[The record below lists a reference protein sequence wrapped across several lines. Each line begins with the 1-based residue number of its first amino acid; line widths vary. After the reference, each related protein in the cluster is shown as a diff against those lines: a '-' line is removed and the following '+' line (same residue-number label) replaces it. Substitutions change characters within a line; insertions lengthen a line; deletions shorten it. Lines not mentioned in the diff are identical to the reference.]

1 MSNKNKVYTNAVRT
15 LSNELADIAQSN
27 NQQKAVET
35 KLKKAGQQAV
45 AGTVGLT
52 LKALGQEEAIN
63 KAKDKIENFIEK
75 KLPYTKYAVLD
86 TKKVGIQYGDKTFN
100 SSFTMNKDGNVN
112 LKLNKTFKNNLK
124 TEVEAD
130 KNKVSFGLKLDF

>member
-1 MSNKNKVYTNAVRT
+1 MSSKKYNNAVRT

-27 NQQKAVET
+27 NQQKAVES

-45 AGTVGLT
+45 AGTIGLT
-52 LKALGQEEAIN
+52 LKALGQEEAVN

-75 KLPYTKYAVLD
+75 KLPYTKYTLLD
-86 TKKVGIQYGDKTFN
+86 TKKVGIQYGNKTFN
-100 SSFTMNKDGNVN
+100 SSFTMNKEGNVN

-124 TEVEAD
+124 TELEAD

>member
-1 MSNKNKVYTNAVRT
+1 MSSKKYNNAVRT

-27 NQQKAVET
+27 NQQKAVEN

-45 AGTVGLT
+45 AGTIGLT
-52 LKALGQEEAIN
+52 LKALGQEEAVN

-75 KLPYTKYAVLD
+75 KLPYTKYTLLD
-86 TKKVGIQYGDKTFN
+86 TKKVGIQYGNKTFN
-100 SSFTMNKDGNVN
+100 SSFTMNKEGNVN

-124 TEVEAD
+124 TELEAD

>member
-1 MSNKNKVYTNAVRT
+1 MSSKNYSNTVRMVT
-15 LSNELADIAQSN
+15 NELADIAKSN
-27 NQQKAVET
+27 NQKKTIQKKVETAGQKALV
-35 KLKKAGQQAV
+35 
-45 AGTVGLT
+45 GTVGLT

-75 KLPYTKYAVLD
+75 KVPYSKYAVLD

-124 TEVEAD
+124 TELEAN

>member
-1 MSNKNKVYTNAVRT
+1 MSTKNYSNTVRT
-15 LSNELADIAQSN
+15 IANELADVAKSN
-27 NQQKAVET
+27 NQKKTIQKKVETAGQKALV
-35 KLKKAGQQAV
+35 GS
-45 AGTVGLT
+45 VGLT

-75 KLPYTKYAVLD
+75 KVPYSKYAVLD

-124 TEVEAD
+124 TELEAD

>member
-1 MSNKNKVYTNAVRT
+1 MSGKKYNNVVRT
-15 LSNELADIAQSN
+15 LSNELADIAKSN

-100 SSFTMNKDGNVN
+100 SSFTMNKEGNVN
-112 LKLNKTFKNNLK
+112 LKLNKTFKNNLS
-124 TEVEAD
+124 TELEAD
-130 KNKVSFGLKLDF
+130 KKNIKLGLKLDF

>member
-1 MSNKNKVYTNAVRT
+1 MSSKNYSNTVRMVT
-15 LSNELADIAQSN
+15 NELADIAKSN
-27 NQQKAVET
+27 NQKKTIQKKVETAGQKALV
-35 KLKKAGQQAV
+35 
-45 AGTVGLT
+45 GTVGLT

-75 KLPYTKYAVLD
+75 KVPYSKYAVLD

-124 TEVEAD
+124 TELEAD

>member
-1 MSNKNKVYTNAVRT
+1 MSTKNYSNTVRMVT
-15 LSNELADIAQSN
+15 NELADIAKSN
-27 NQQKAVET
+27 NQKKTIQKKVETAGQKALV
-35 KLKKAGQQAV
+35 
-45 AGTVGLT
+45 GTVGLT

-75 KLPYTKYAVLD
+75 KVPYSKYAVLD
-86 TKKVGIQYGDKTFN
+86 TKKVGIQYGNKTFN

-124 TEVEAD
+124 TELEAD

>member
-1 MSNKNKVYTNAVRT
+1 MSSKKYNNAVRT
-15 LSNELADIAQSN
+15 LSDELADIAQSN
-27 NQQKAVET
+27 NQQKAVES

-45 AGTVGLT
+45 AGSIGLT
-52 LKALGQEEAIN
+52 LKALGQEEAVN

-86 TKKVGIQYGDKTFN
+86 TKKVGIQYGDKIFN

-124 TEVEAD
+124 TELEAD

>member
-1 MSNKNKVYTNAVRT
+1 MSTKNYSNTVRT
-15 LSNELADIAQSN
+15 ITNELADIAKSN
-27 NQQKAVET
+27 NQKKTIQKKVETAGQKALV
-35 KLKKAGQQAV
+35 GS
-45 AGTVGLT
+45 VGLT

-75 KLPYTKYAVLD
+75 KVPYSKYAVLD

-124 TEVEAD
+124 TELEAD

>member
-1 MSNKNKVYTNAVRT
+1 MSNKNYSNTVRMVT
-15 LSNELADIAQSN
+15 NELADIAKSN
-27 NQQKAVET
+27 NQKKTIQKKVETAGQKALV
-35 KLKKAGQQAV
+35 
-45 AGTVGLT
+45 GTVGLT

-75 KLPYTKYAVLD
+75 KVPYSKYAVLD

-124 TEVEAD
+124 TELEAD

>member
-1 MSNKNKVYTNAVRT
+1 MSTKNYSNTVRMVT
-15 LSNELADIAQSN
+15 NELADIAKSN
-27 NQQKAVET
+27 NQKKTIQKKVETAGQKALV
-35 KLKKAGQQAV
+35 
-45 AGTVGLT
+45 GTVGLT

-75 KLPYTKYAVLD
+75 KVPYSKYAVLD

-100 SSFTMNKDGNVN
+100 SSFTMNKEGNVN

-124 TEVEAD
+124 TELEAD
-130 KNKVSFGLKLDF
+130 KSKVSFGLKLDF

>member
-1 MSNKNKVYTNAVRT
+1 MSGKKYNNVVRT
-15 LSNELADIAQSN
+15 LSNELADIAKSN

-52 LKALGQEEAIN
+52 LKALGQEEAVN

-86 TKKVGIQYGDKTFN
+86 TKKIGIQYGDKTFN

-112 LKLNKTFKNNLK
+112 LKLNKTFKNNLS
-124 TEVEAD
+124 TELEAD
-130 KNKVSFGLKLDF
+130 KKNIKLGLKLDF

>member
-1 MSNKNKVYTNAVRT
+1 MSSKNKVYTNAVRT

-27 NQQKAVET
+27 NQQQAVET
-35 KLKKAGQQAV
+35 KLKKAGQQAI

-86 TKKVGIQYGDKTFN
+86 TKKIGIQYGDKTFN
-100 SSFTMNKDGNVN
+100 SSFTMNKEGNVN
-112 LKLNKTFKNNLK
+112 LKLNKSFKNNLS
-124 TEVEAD
+124 TELEAD
-130 KNKVSFGLKLDF
+130 KKNIKLGLKLDF

>member
-1 MSNKNKVYTNAVRT
+1 MSSKKYNNAVRT
-15 LSNELADIAQSN
+15 LSNELADIAKSN

-52 LKALGQEEAIN
+52 LKTLGQEEAIN

-75 KLPYTKYAVLD
+75 KLPYTKYN
-86 TKKVGIQYGDKTFN
+86 FR
-100 SSFTMNKDGNVN
+100 
-112 LKLNKTFKNNLK
+112 
-124 TEVEAD
+124 
-130 KNKVSFGLKLDF
+130 

>member
-1 MSNKNKVYTNAVRT
+1 MSTKNYSNTVRT
-15 LSNELADIAQSN
+15 IANELADVAKSN
-27 NQQKAVET
+27 NQKKTIQKKVETAGQKALV
-35 KLKKAGQQAV
+35 GS
-45 AGTVGLT
+45 VGLT

-75 KLPYTKYAVLD
+75 KVPYSQYAVLD

-124 TEVEAD
+124 TELEAD

>member
-1 MSNKNKVYTNAVRT
+1 MSTKNYSNTVRT
-15 LSNELADIAQSN
+15 ITNELADIAKSN
-27 NQQKAVET
+27 NQKKTIQKKVETAGQKALV
-35 KLKKAGQQAV
+35 GS
-45 AGTVGLT
+45 VGLT

-75 KLPYTKYAVLD
+75 KVPYSKYAVLD

-100 SSFTMNKDGNVN
+100 SSFTMNKEGNVN

-124 TEVEAD
+124 TELEAD

>member
-1 MSNKNKVYTNAVRT
+1 MSSKNKVYTNAVRT

-27 NQQKAVET
+27 NQQQAVET
-35 KLKKAGQQAV
+35 KLKKAGQQAI

-52 LKALGQEEAIN
+52 LKALGQEEAVN

-100 SSFTMNKDGNVN
+100 SSFTMNKEGNVN
-112 LKLNKTFKNNLK
+112 LKLNKSFKNNLS
-124 TEVEAD
+124 TEVQAD
-130 KNKVSFGLKLDF
+130 KKNIKLGLKLDF

>member
-1 MSNKNKVYTNAVRT
+1 MSTKNYSNTVRMVT
-15 LSNELADIAQSN
+15 NELADIAKSN
-27 NQQKAVET
+27 NQKKTIQKKVETAGQKALV
-35 KLKKAGQQAV
+35 
-45 AGTVGLT
+45 GTVGLT
-52 LKALGQEEAIN
+52 LKALGQEEAVN

-75 KLPYTKYAVLD
+75 KVPYSKYAVLD

-100 SSFTMNKDGNVN
+100 SSFTMNKEGNVN

-124 TEVEAD
+124 TELEAD

>member
-1 MSNKNKVYTNAVRT
+1 MSSKNKVYTNAVRT

-27 NQQKAVET
+27 NQQQAVET
-35 KLKKAGQQAV
+35 KLKKAGQQAI

-52 LKALGQEEAIN
+52 LKALGQEEAVN

-86 TKKVGIQYGDKTFN
+86 TKKIGIQYGDKTFN
-100 SSFTMNKDGNVN
+100 SSFTMNKEGNVN
-112 LKLNKTFKNNLK
+112 LKLNKSFKNNLS
-124 TEVEAD
+124 TELEAD
-130 KNKVSFGLKLDF
+130 KKNIKLGLKLDF

>member
-1 MSNKNKVYTNAVRT
+1 MVT
-15 LSNELADIAQSN
+15 NELADIAKSN
-27 NQQKAVET
+27 NQKKTIQKKVETAGQKALV
-35 KLKKAGQQAV
+35 
-45 AGTVGLT
+45 GTVGLT

-75 KLPYTKYAVLD
+75 KVPYSQYAVLD
-86 TKKVGIQYGDKTFN
+86 TKKVGIQYGNKTFN

-124 TEVEAD
+124 TELEAD

>member
-1 MSNKNKVYTNAVRT
+1 MSTKNYSNTVRT
-15 LSNELADIAQSN
+15 ITNELADIAKSN
-27 NQQKAVET
+27 NQKKTIKKKVETAGQKALV
-35 KLKKAGQQAV
+35 
-45 AGTVGLT
+45 GTVGLT

-75 KLPYTKYAVLD
+75 KVPYSQYAVLD
-86 TKKVGIQYGDKTFN
+86 TKKVGIQYGNKTFN

-124 TEVEAD
+124 TELEAD

>member
-1 MSNKNKVYTNAVRT
+1 MSGKKYNNVVRT
-15 LSNELADIAQSN
+15 LSNELADIAKSN

-112 LKLNKTFKNNLK
+112 LKLNKTFKNNLS
-124 TEVEAD
+124 TELEAD
-130 KNKVSFGLKLDF
+130 KKNIKLGLKLDF

>member
-1 MSNKNKVYTNAVRT
+1 MSNKKYNNVVRT

-86 TKKVGIQYGDKTFN
+86 TKKVGIQYGDKIFN
-100 SSFTMNKDGNVN
+100 SSFTMNKEGNVN
-112 LKLNKTFKNNLK
+112 LKLNKTFKNNLS
-124 TEVEAD
+124 TELEAD
-130 KNKVSFGLKLDF
+130 KKNIKLGLKLDF

>member
-1 MSNKNKVYTNAVRT
+1 MSTKNYSNTVRT
-15 LSNELADIAQSN
+15 ITNELADIAKSN
-27 NQQKAVET
+27 NQKKTIQKKVETAGQKALV
-35 KLKKAGQQAV
+35 
-45 AGTVGLT
+45 GTVGLT

-75 KLPYTKYAVLD
+75 KVPYSKYAVLD

-124 TEVEAD
+124 TELEAD

>member
-1 MSNKNKVYTNAVRT
+1 MSSKNYSNTVRMVT
-15 LSNELADIAQSN
+15 NELVDIAKSN
-27 NQQKAVET
+27 NQKKTIQKKVETAGQKALV
-35 KLKKAGQQAV
+35 GS
-45 AGTVGLT
+45 VGLT

-75 KLPYTKYAVLD
+75 KVPYSKYAVLD

-124 TEVEAD
+124 TELEAD

>member
-1 MSNKNKVYTNAVRT
+1 MSNKKYNNVVRT

-86 TKKVGIQYGDKTFN
+86 TKKVGIQYGDKIFN

-112 LKLNKTFKNNLK
+112 LKLNKTFKNNLS
-124 TEVEAD
+124 TELEAD
-130 KNKVSFGLKLDF
+130 KKNIKLGLKLDF

>member
-1 MSNKNKVYTNAVRT
+1 MSSKKYNNAVRT

-27 NQQKAVET
+27 NQKKALQN
-35 KLKKAGQQAV
+35 KLKTAGQQAV

-52 LKALGQEEAIN
+52 LKALGQEEAVN

-75 KLPYTKYAVLD
+75 KLPYTKYTLLD
-86 TKKVGIQYGDKTFN
+86 TKKVGIQYGNKTFN
-100 SSFTMNKDGNVN
+100 SSFTMNKEGNVN

-124 TEVEAD
+124 TELEAD

>member
-1 MSNKNKVYTNAVRT
+1 MSTKNYSNTVRMVT
-15 LSNELADIAQSN
+15 NELADIAKSN
-27 NQQKAVET
+27 NQKKTIQKKVETAGQKALV
-35 KLKKAGQQAV
+35 
-45 AGTVGLT
+45 GTVGLT

-75 KLPYTKYAVLD
+75 KVPYSKYAVLD

-100 SSFTMNKDGNVN
+100 SSFTMNKEGNVN

-124 TEVEAD
+124 TELEAD

>member
-1 MSNKNKVYTNAVRT
+1 MSSKNYSNTVRT
-15 LSNELADIAQSN
+15 ITNELADIAKSSN
-27 NQQKAVET
+27 QKKTIQKKVETAGQKALV
-35 KLKKAGQQAV
+35 
-45 AGTVGLT
+45 GTVGLT

-75 KLPYTKYAVLD
+75 KVPYSQYAVLD
-86 TKKVGIQYGDKTFN
+86 TKKVGIQYGNKTFN

-124 TEVEAD
+124 TELEAD

>member
-1 MSNKNKVYTNAVRT
+1 MSSKNYSNTVRT
-15 LSNELADIAQSN
+15 ITNELADIAKSN
-27 NQQKAVET
+27 NQQKAVEN
-35 KLKKAGQQAV
+35 KLKTAGQKALV
-45 AGTVGLT
+45 GSVGLT
-52 LKALGQEEAIN
+52 LKALGQQEAVN

-75 KLPYTKYAVLD
+75 KLPYSKYAVLD

-124 TEVEAD
+124 TELEAD